1 LIEVSAVIFL
11 IMNIIINKNA
21 TFLIY
26 LLASILVVSCI
37 KEPEFENIIER
48 IRLNHAPDPREGV
61 FDVSGEWQRR
71 KEITLTGETDSEQL
85 KNMVSDSLRLAGY
98 IVRDSIKLLPVNVPW
113 PWALVNLSTA
123 SIRSSPS
130 HRAELVNQ
138 AVMGTPVKVLK
149 ESGGWVYLQTPD
161 NYLGWCEKSSLSG
174 MSDKD
179 LIEWK
184 NSPRVIFLN
193 IYGFIRCRE
202 TDHNISD
209 IVAGSILEKAGEE
222 GDMTM
227 VNLPDGR
234 KGFIDKAEISCFD
247 TWKNRVQPEADALTE
262 TAMTMKGIPYLWGG
276 TSVKGFDCSG
286 FTRTLFFLNGL
297 IISRDASLQVRLG
310 RNIPVTGNMGDLEP
324 GDLLFFRSNPEGD
337 DDSPVT
343 HVGLYT
349 GNSEYIHAAGMVR
362 INSMDS
368 SRQDYSA
375 YRHATLQSARRII
388 KADPAVGVL
397 PVSDHPWY

>member
-1 LIEVSAVIFL
+1 MMKS
-11 IMNIIINKNA
+11 IINKTA
-21 TFLIY
+21 TFFIY
-26 LLASILVVSCI
+26 LLATTLAVSCI
-37 KEPEFENIIER
+37 KEPEFENVIEG
-48 IRLNHAPDPREGV
+48 IRVNHAPDPREGV
-61 FDVSGEWQRR
+61 FEVSGEWQRR
-71 KEITLTGETDSEQL
+71 KEIMLTGETDRAQL
-85 KNMVSDSLRLAGY
+85 KKMVSDSLRLAGF
-98 IVRDSIKLLPVNVPW
+98 IVRDSITLLPVNVPW

-123 SIRSSPS
+123 SIRYSPS
-130 HRAELVNQ
+130 HRAEMVNQ

-149 ESGGWVYLQTPD
+149 ENGGWVYIQTPD

-193 IYGFIRCRE
+193 IYGFVRCRE
-202 TDHNISD
+202 TDQNISD
-209 IVAGSILEKAGEE
+209 LVAGAILEKTGEE
-222 GDMTM
+222 GNITM

-234 KGFIDKAEISCFD
+234 KGFIDKADISCFD
-247 TWKNRVQPEADALTE
+247 TWKNRVEPEADALTE

-286 FTRTLFFLNGL
+286 FTRTLFFMNGF
-297 IISRDASLQVRLG
+297 IIPRDASLQVRHG
-310 RNIPVTGNMGDLEP
+310 RNIPVTANPEDLEP
-324 GDLLFFRSNPEGD
+324 GDLLFFRGDPEGA

-343 HVGLYT
+343 HVALYT

-362 INSMDS
+362 INSLDS
-368 SRQDYSA
+368 SRHDYNA

-388 KADPAVGVL
+388 KADPAGGVL